1 MQQVYQG
8 TEAVVRHFSGI
19 IRPVPSSL
27 KSSCKAVDMIV
38 LSPDSVNEMYAQ
50 HLDWYPPI
58 VNPPSPPVRINAL
71 AEIMTQF
78 DLILL
83 DSYGVLCRGSSAIAG
98 APEAIQLL
106 RQNNIP
112 FCVVSNDTLT
122 NRTVAAAKYQPRG
135 FDFTND
141 EVVTSLDI
149 TEQYLTTLTHRDNI
163 GVIAP
168 LEHPSNPL
176 LDGIVRLNGCNG
188 EIPGGVDTLLFL
200 TGAGWTNKMQEN
212 LVNSANGRQFQ
223 LLLGNPDIGAPHD
236 DHITATPGYFL
247 VDLVEQTAQK
257 ARPVLFGKPDRSIFQ
272 AAIAPYQIT
281 NPSRVLMVGDTLYT
295 DILGG
300 NAMGFQTLLL
310 QCGIY
315 QHENVDNI
323 IAHSGISPTYIAP
336 SL

>member
-1 MQQVYQG
+1 
-8 TEAVVRHFSGI
+8 
-19 IRPVPSSL
+19 
-27 KSSCKAVDMIV
+27 MIV

-50 HLDWYPPI
+50 HLDWYPAI
-58 VNPPSPPVRINAL
+58 VNPPSPPVQISAL

-78 DLILL
+78 DLVLL
-83 DSYGVLCRGSSAIAG
+83 DSFGVLCRGSTAIDG

-106 RQNNIP
+106 RQNTIP

-135 FDFTND
+135 FNFTAD

-149 TEQYLTTLTHRDNI
+149 TERYLSTLTRRDNI

-168 LEHPSNPL
+168 MEHPSDHL
-176 LDGIVRLNGCNG
+176 IDGMVRLNGCNG
-188 EIPGGVDTLLFL
+188 EIPADVDTLLFL
-200 TGAGWTNKMQEN
+200 TGAGWTSKMQEN
-212 LVNSANGRQFQ
+212 LVDSANGRQFQ
-223 LLLGNPDIGAPHD
+223 LVVGNPDIGAPHG

-247 VDLVEQTAQK
+247 ADLVEQTAQK
-257 ARPVLFGKPDRSIFQ
+257 ARPVLFGKPDRAIFQ
-272 AAIAPYQIT
+272 AAIAPHQIT
-281 NPSRVLMVGDTLYT
+281 DPSRVLMVGDTLYT

-300 NAMGFQTLLL
+300 NAMGFKTLLL

-315 QHENVDNI
+315 QHENIDRI
-323 IAHSGISPTYIAP
+323 IARSGISPTYIAP